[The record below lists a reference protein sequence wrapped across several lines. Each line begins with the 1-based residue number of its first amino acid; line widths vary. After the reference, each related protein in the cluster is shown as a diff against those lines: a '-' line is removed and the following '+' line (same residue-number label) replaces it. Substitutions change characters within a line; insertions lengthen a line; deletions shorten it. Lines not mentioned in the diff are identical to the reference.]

1 MRRPYRATSMRTL
14 TGSVAAITGAGSG
27 IGRALAIALAGRG
40 SDLALA
46 DIDEAGLAA
55 TVALLPSGRKV
66 TATRVDVS
74 DRVSVDAWRDAV
86 TADFG
91 RLSILVNNA
100 GVSLYG
106 SFDET
111 SLADLE
117 WIMGINFWGPVYGTR
132 AFLPL
137 LKREPHANIVTIS
150 SVFGLV
156 APPLQVG
163 YSSSKFA
170 IRGFSEALRHELG
183 PTSVRLT
190 VVHPGG
196 IKTAIAARSRTGEFA
211 DAARQ
216 ARDVKGFERS
226 LKIPPEAAAARI
238 VSAILHDKPRLLIG
252 SDAFVLDIVRRF
264 FPARYMQVLGPV
276 LDPKK
281 RFRTSSLPPHTSQE
295 NQIDQ
300 TALITP

>member
-1 MRRPYRATSMRTL
+1 MRTL
-14 TGSVAAITGAGSG
+14 IGAVAAITGAGSG
-27 IGRALAIALAGRG
+27 IGRALAIDLAKRG
-40 SDLALA
+40 ADLALA

-55 TVALLPSGRKV
+55 TAALLPAERKV
-66 TATRVDVS
+66 TTRRVDVA
-74 DRVSVDAWRDAV
+74 DRASIEAWRDAV
-86 TADFG
+86 AADFG
-91 RLSILVNNA
+91 RVSILVNNA

-111 SLADLE
+111 SIGDLE
-117 WIMGINFWGPVYGTR
+117 WIMGINYWGPVYGTK

-137 LKREPHANIVTIS
+137 LKREPQANIVTIS

-183 PTSVRLT
+183 PTTVRLT

-211 DAARQ
+211 DATQQ

-226 LKIPPEAAAARI
+226 LKTPPEAAAARI

-252 SDAFVLDIVRRF
+252 SDAFVLDIVRRL

-281 RFRTSSLPPHTSQE
+281 RFRPSVPAVPQLSGEP
-295 NQIDQ
+295 N
-300 TALITP
+300 